1 MINVRSTYYR
11 TVEFVSPL
19 TGATS
24 TQYTLNIYIW
34 EGLLS
39 AVPASAT
46 YSITRKNY
54 TSTTA
59 SDKVEIGRLVKSYFE
74 IAYTGIT
81 GGGDYT
87 SQNIGGQFWVKTDVV
102 YTTAN
107 PSDTGVKQDAE
118 ITIALYGYGY
128 GIEGENPQI
137 PSNGILMTNRI
148 FKVSR
153 GTYFTIPVYCN
164 SSKSVVITTPNST
177 YSNSYTVPSTTDT
190 EEIIQL
196 VKLDTSIISNIEDRV
211 TITIDT
217 VPFIILLDNDERY
230 TNTDLYFINKHGGQQ
245 TISMRKERSESMS
258 ISKETYERAYRQPS
272 DGYHQNVDFNVNG
285 KTTIRL
291 SSGYIPGQNNLTF
304 KELLLSDKVWMNY
317 NNEIIPV
324 KITSSNIDYKTKQV
338 DKLISYEV
346 TVSHAYNE
354 INTI

>member
-19 TGATS
+19 TSATS
-24 TQYTLNIYIW
+24 TEYTLNIYIW

-46 YSITRKNY
+46 YSLTRKNY
-54 TSTTA
+54 TSSTG
-59 SDKVEIGRLVKSYFE
+59 SEDVEIGRIVKSYFDLL
-74 IAYTGIT
+74 YTGLS

-87 SQNIGGQFWVKTDVV
+87 SQNVGGQFWVKTDVV

-107 PSDTGVKQDAE
+107 PSDDGVKQDTE

-128 GIEGENPQI
+128 GNEGKNPQI
-137 PSNGILMTNRI
+137 PANEILITNTI

-153 GTYFTIPVYCN
+153 NTLFSIPVYTN
-164 SSKSVVITTPNST
+164 TSKDVVITTPNST
-177 YSNSYTVPSTTDT
+177 YSNSYTIPSTTDT

-196 VKLDTSIISNIEDRV
+196 IKLDTSIISEIEDRV

-217 VPFIILLDNDERY
+217 IPYTILLDNDVRY
-230 TNTDLYFINKHGGQQ
+230 TNTDLYFYNKHGAQQ
-245 TISMRKERSESMS
+245 TVSMRKERSENMNV
-258 ISKETYERAYRQPS
+258 SKETYERSYNQPS
-272 DGYHQNVDFNVNG
+272 DGYHQIVDFNVNG
-285 KTTIRL
+285 KTTISL
-291 SSGYIPGQNNLTF
+291 NSGYIPEQNNLTF
-304 KELLLSDKVWMNY
+304 KELMLSDKVWMNY

-324 KITSSNIDYKTKQV
+324 KITSSNIDYKTREV
-338 DKLISYEV
+338 DKLINYQLTIE
-346 TVSHAYNE
+346 HAYNE